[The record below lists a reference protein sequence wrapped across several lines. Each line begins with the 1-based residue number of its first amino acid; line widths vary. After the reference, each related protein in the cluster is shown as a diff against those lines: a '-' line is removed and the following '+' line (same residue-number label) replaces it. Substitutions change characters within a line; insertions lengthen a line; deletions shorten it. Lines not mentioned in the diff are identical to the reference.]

1 MIYDSVSSMEL
12 AGVPSGGTRQ
22 SLVDVAYVAL
32 REAIT
37 SGTLVPGARLR
48 EAALAK
54 HFSVSTTPI
63 REALRRLD
71 REGLVRLA
79 PNRGAV
85 VTEFNL
91 REILDLFEIR
101 ELLECG
107 AARSAASQSSRDVR
121 RADSIIAAAD
131 SLVDQRER
139 IEWNR
144 LEVSFHRAINDLS
157 GNVELAELAER
168 THRTVQGLCVRCL
181 RDPIYGPETLLLMQS
196 HHHGIREAVRD
207 GNARQAEAQARAH
220 IHYIRDSVAAVL
232 GSEGQVH

>member
-1 MIYDSVSSMEL
+1 MIVLSPMEL
-12 AGVPSGGTRQ
+12 AGVPIGGARQ

-32 REAIT
+32 RDAIT

-54 HFSVSTTPI
+54 HFAVSTTPI

-181 RDPIYGPETLLLMQS
+181 RDPIYRPQTLLLLQS
-196 HHHGIREAVRD
+196 HHRGILEAVRD
-207 GNARQAEAQARAH
+207 GDARHADARERAH
-220 IHYIRDSVAAVL
+220 IHYHRDSRAAVL
-232 GSEGQVH
+232 GM

>member
-1 MIYDSVSSMEL
+1 MEL

-107 AARSAASQSSRDVR
+107 AARRAASQPSRDVR
-121 RADSIIAAAD
+121 DAESIIAAAA
-131 SLVDQRER
+131 SLVTQRER

-144 LEVSFHRAINDLS
+144 IEVCFHRAINDIS
-157 GNVELAELAER
+157 GNLELAKLAER
-168 THRTVQGLCVRCL
+168 THRAVQGLCVRCL
-181 RDPIYGPETLLLMQS
+181 RDPLYGPETLLVMQS
-196 HHHGIREAVRD
+196 HHQGILEAVQN
-207 GNARQAEAQARAH
+207 GNARLAEARARAH
-220 IHYIRDSVAAVL
+220 IRYIRDSVADVL
-232 GSEGQVH
+232 GSAGQLDNASA

>member
-1 MIYDSVSSMEL
+1 MDF
-12 AGVPSGGTRQ
+12 AGVPAGGVRQ

-32 REAIT
+32 RDAIT
-37 SGTLVPGARLR
+37 AGTLIPGARLR

-107 AARSAASQSSRDVR
+107 AARRAANQSSRDVR
-121 RADSIIAAAD
+121 HAQAIVAMADK
-131 SLVDQRER
+131 LVTQRER

-157 GNVELAELAER
+157 GNFELAELAER
-168 THRTVQGLCVRCL
+168 THRAVQGLCVRCL
-181 RDPIYGPETLLLMQS
+181 REPLYGPEALLIMQA
-196 HHHGIREAVRD
+196 HHQGILEAVRD
-207 GNARQAEAQARAH
+207 GNARQAEARARAH
-220 IHYIRDSVAAVL
+220 IRHIRDSIASVL
-232 GSEGQVH
+232 GSEGHPS

>member
-1 MIYDSVSSMEL
+1 MEL
-12 AGVPSGGTRQ
+12 AGVPIGGARQ

-32 REAIT
+32 RDAIT
-37 SGTLVPGARLR
+37 SGTLLPGARLR

-91 REILDLFEIR
+91 REILDLFDIR
-101 ELLECG
+101 ELLESG
-107 AARSAASQSSRDVR
+107 AARRAANQPSRDVR
-121 RADSIIAAAD
+121 HAASIIAAAD
-131 SLVDQRER
+131 SLVHQRER

-196 HHHGIREAVRD
+196 HHRGILESVRD
-207 GNARQAEAQARAH
+207 GNARQAEARARAH

-232 GSEGQVH
+232 GSEGQP

>member
-1 MIYDSVSSMEL
+1 MEL
-12 AGVPSGGTRQ
+12 AGVPIGGARQ

-32 REAIT
+32 RDAIT
-37 SGTLVPGARLR
+37 SGTLLPGARLR

-91 REILDLFEIR
+91 REILDLFEVR
-101 ELLECG
+101 ELLESG
-107 AARSAASQSSRDVR
+107 AARRAANQSSRDVR
-121 RADSIIAAAD
+121 HAASIIAAAD
-131 SLVDQRER
+131 SLVHQRER

-157 GNVELAELAER
+157 RNVELAELAER

-196 HHHGIREAVRD
+196 HHRGILEAVRD
-207 GNARQAEAQARAH
+207 GNARQAEARARAH

-232 GSEGQVH
+232 GSEGQT

>member
-1 MIYDSVSSMEL
+1 MIYDAEIAMEL
-12 AGVPSGGTRQ
+12 AGVPVGGARQ

-32 REAIT
+32 RDAIT

-107 AARSAASQSSRDVR
+107 AARRAANQSSRDVR
-121 RADSIIAAAD
+121 HAESIIAAAAR
-131 SLVDQRER
+131 LVTQRER

-157 GNVELAELAER
+157 ANVELAELAER
-168 THRTVQGLCVRCL
+168 THRAVQGLCVRCL
-181 RDPIYGPETLLLMQS
+181 RDPIYGPETLLVMQS
-196 HHHGIREAVRD
+196 HHQEILEAVRH
-207 GNARQAEAQARAH
+207 GNARQAEARARTH
-220 IHYIRDSVAAVL
+220 IRYIRDSVADVL
-232 GSEGQVH
+232 GGEGQVD

>member
-1 MIYDSVSSMEL
+1 MEL
-12 AGVPSGGTRQ
+12 AGVPIGGARQ

-32 REAIT
+32 RDAIT
-37 SGTLVPGARLR
+37 SGTLLPGARLR

-54 HFSVSTTPI
+54 HFAVSTTPI

-107 AARSAASQSSRDVR
+107 AARRAANQTSRDVR
-121 RADSIIAAAD
+121 HAER
-131 SLVDQRER
+131 LVD
-139 IEWNR
+139 
-144 LEVSFHRAINDLS
+144 V
-157 GNVELAELAER
+157 
-168 THRTVQGLCVRCL
+168 
-181 RDPIYGPETLLLMQS
+181 
-196 HHHGIREAVRD
+196 
-207 GNARQAEAQARAH
+207 
-220 IHYIRDSVAAVL
+220 
-232 GSEGQVH
+232 SEGAVAQEILVFED